1 MRLTP
6 VCLIAACLLSSAVFT
21 EAAAA
26 PSEERAVIDTFQAF
40 LNGLGHRDKAAMSA
54 TLVPGGSATFMR
66 NGKPVQLSFDV
77 MTDKLS
83 QPGTETR
90 EERTRDVLVRIDGDI
105 AVLWAPFEFYL
116 AGKID
121 HCGTDVAT
129 FAKSEGR
136 WLISFIG
143 DNHRT
148 ECKAH

>member
-1 MRLTP
+1 
-6 VCLIAACLLSSAVFT
+6 
-21 EAAAA
+21 
-26 PSEERAVIDTFQAF
+26 VIDTFQAF
-40 LNGLGHRDKAAMSA
+40 LNGLAHRDKAAMSA
-54 TLVPGGSATFMR
+54 TLLPAGSATFMR
-66 NGKPVQLSFDV
+66 NGKPVQLGFDV

-83 QPGTETR
+83 QPGAESR
-90 EERTRDVLVRIDGDI
+90 EERIRDVLVRIDGDI

-121 HCGTDVAT
+121 HCGTDIAT
-129 FAKSEGR
+129 FAKSGGR